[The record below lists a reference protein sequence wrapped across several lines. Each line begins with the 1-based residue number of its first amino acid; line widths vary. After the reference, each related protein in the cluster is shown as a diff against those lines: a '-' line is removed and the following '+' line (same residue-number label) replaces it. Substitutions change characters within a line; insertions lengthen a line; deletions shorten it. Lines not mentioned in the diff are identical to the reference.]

1 MKLKAAFI
9 AKLAHD
15 ATGALYKGKPY
26 FERHVEEVAGVVG
39 AAYGAT
45 DEHVTV
51 AYLHDVVEDTEV
63 TLDGLRLFFD
73 ETIVEAVD
81 AITRREGETYFEFID
96 RVRKN
101 DLATFVK
108 SADLMVNLGN
118 APPPKLAAKYKIALE
133 MIDPP
138 FDKPDQTH

>member
-15 ATGALYKGKPY
+15 GTGKLYKGKPY
-26 FERHVEEVAGVVG
+26 FERHVEEVATLVK
-39 AAYGAT
+39 ATGAT
-45 DEHVTV
+45 DAQVTV

-73 ETIVEAVD
+73 DVIVEAVD
-81 AITRREGETYFEFID
+81 AITKREDETYFEYID

-101 DLATFVK
+101 DLAVFVK